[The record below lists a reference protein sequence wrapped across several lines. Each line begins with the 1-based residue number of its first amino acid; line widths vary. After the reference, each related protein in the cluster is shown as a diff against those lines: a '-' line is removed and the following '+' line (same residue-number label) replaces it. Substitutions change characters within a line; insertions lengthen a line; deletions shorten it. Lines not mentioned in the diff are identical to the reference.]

1 MRMKPELRASAALLT
16 LSALIL
22 TACSTADDV
31 DEAPAAPFA
40 AVSTDGSEEPGDAQ
54 AAAGDQ
60 PVVAAESN
68 HPALSEEEILEVLLD
83 EEDMPLEVLQFAE
96 TTGTQYFHD
105 RMGVNQ
111 GDYVEGFGESECAA
125 AMDAVNVDLIGE
137 DPESG
142 VIREVG
148 YEEGSMALW
157 MLGYDRPAESATVWQ
172 QLLESCEGSVLENE
186 SEVAEFGRFAH
197 GAFSGMTMQMHLA
210 DGSVVEGWF
219 VTRDYGNNLVMISAL
234 NLDQPVFEELV
245 EAQGG
250 KLDALG

>member
-1 MRMKPELRASAALLT
+1 MRMKPEFRASAALLT
-16 LSALIL
+16 LSALVL
-22 TACSTADDV
+22 TACSGSDAA

-40 AVSTDGSEEPGDAQ
+40 AVSTDGSEEPEEAQ

-60 PVVAAESN
+60 PVVAAESD
-68 HPALSEEEILEVLLD
+68 HAALSEEQILEALLD
-83 EEDMPLEVLQFAE
+83 EGDMPFEVLQFAE
-96 TTGTQYFHD
+96 TTGTQYFRD

-111 GDYVEGFGESECAA
+111 GVYVDGFGESECAA

-157 MLGYDRPAESATVWQ
+157 MLSYDRPAESASVWE
-172 QLLESCEGSVLENE
+172 QLLESCGGSVLENE
-186 SEVAEFGRFAH
+186 SEVAEFGGFSH
-197 GAFSGMTMQMHLA
+197 GAFGGMTMQMHLA

-219 VTRDYGNNLVMISAL
+219 ATRDFGNNLVMISAL

-245 EAQGG
+245 EAQDE
-250 KLDALG
+250 KLDALE